1 MGVRGRAISDL
12 PIYDKLA
19 PLQYQ
24 KELAYCPVRPWY
36 RHKWAS
42 SKRLPIKKDTYTEIL
57 RCRRCTAYMV
67 VRIRLSEGEPTRDIQ
82 FVKTTNFETLSEWDS
97 NVRYKL

>member
-1 MGVRGRAISDL
+1 
-12 PIYDKLA
+12 
-19 PLQYQ
+19 
-24 KELAYCPVRPWY
+24 
-36 RHKWAS
+36 
-42 SKRLPIKKDTYTEIL
+42 
-57 RCRRCTAYMV
+57 MV